1 VVSVPVSNVDCS
13 SVALGKTALSV
24 SAMASD
30 EPKLPLGPWLFGRL
44 QLNPP
49 NADLNIIEL
58 QIRRIQLDT
67 GYCLLEIGQERTRR
81 ARQEARSLV
90 RAAQV
95 EWINSL
101 SKSVN

>member
-1 VVSVPVSNVDCS
+1 
-13 SVALGKTALSV
+13 
-24 SAMASD
+24 MASDD
-30 EPKLPLGPWLFGRL
+30 EPKLPLSPWLFGRL